1 MNSHSGGSRGER
13 LGYRLGHAT
22 RRLVRRATVV
32 RETMVK
38 CGVHPLVATMLVRA
52 VPVALIAL
60 LTSLVLGLGLLIGLA
75 IVLARLIENAD
86 LRGHCCSC
94 QHCCHC
100 QCVWCSQLFWDDDNW
115 R

>member
-1 MNSHSGGSRGER
+1 
-13 LGYRLGHAT
+13 
-22 RRLVRRATVV
+22 
-32 RETMVK
+32 
-38 CGVHPLVATMLVRA
+38 
-52 VPVALIAL
+52 
-60 LTSLVLGLGLLIGLA
+60 
-75 IVLARLIENAD
+75 LIENAD